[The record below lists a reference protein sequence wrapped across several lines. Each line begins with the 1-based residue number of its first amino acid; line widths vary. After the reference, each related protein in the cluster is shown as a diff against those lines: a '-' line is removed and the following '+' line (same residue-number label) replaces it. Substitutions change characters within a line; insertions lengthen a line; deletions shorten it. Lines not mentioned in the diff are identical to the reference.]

1 MRSYNSVHN
10 MRKPFISSAVKR
22 LVFISFLLLL
32 LMAKETTASAEVQPR
47 FFVLTDIENEPDDA
61 QSMIRLLG
69 YSNQYDVEGLV
80 VTTSIHK
87 KNLVSPQRI
96 RQIVR
101 AYGKVRDNLKKHEP
115 GFPTADFLLDRVSR
129 FISLL

>member
-10 MRKPFISSAVKR
+10 MRRPFISSAVKR

-32 LMAKETTASAEVQPR
+32 LMAKETTASVEVQPR
-47 FFVLTDIENEPDDA
+47 VFVLTDIENEPDDA

-87 KNLVSPQRI
+87 KNLVSSKRI

-101 AYGKVRDNLKKHEP
+101 TYGRVRDNLEKHEP

-129 FISLL
+129 FISLF

>member
-1 MRSYNSVHN
+1 MR
-10 MRKPFISSAVKR
+10 RPFISSAVKR

-32 LMAKETTASAEVQPR
+32 LMAKETTASAGVQPR